1 MSAGEAG
8 YGEQKPAEAETGIEQ
23 VNTFKVEGNTKLTS
37 GDLTA
42 AVESYSC
49 GIALCRKLKISGK
62 PLGQLYVN
70 RAQARARLEQHELAL
85 QDAEAGLLED
95 SENGRGFWRAASSAM
110 SLERYDHC
118 AALCMR
124 GIKVLGDSAA
134 LEGML
139 EEAKS
144 RMETPTESST
154 ATEFEK
160 GAEATSVNAVAEEL
174 AQRAVSLLQSY
185 QREPSNKEDLQRAV
199 KLFQATLQ
207 EDPQNEEALIGL
219 GDILDAGM
227 GDIPKNQDA
236 AKKLWLQAVNH
247 GSQRAQVKLSGRRA
261 AMASTGLWT
270 TVFIFLLINVS
281 GVARVVAAIG
291 GYMTLTMGLMFADS
305 LGWDFGMKDA
315 AVLIVAFDLGSL
327 ITAWSLR
334 KHISFSFLLVVGL
347 PWTIFDLVGTKVR
360 IASRAS
366 LLWL

>member
-1 MSAGEAG
+1 M
-8 YGEQKPAEAETGIEQ
+8 EAETAMEQ
-23 VNTFKVEGNTKLTS
+23 VNSFKVEGNAKLTS
-37 GDLTA
+37 GDLMA

-49 GIALCRKLKISGK
+49 GIALCQKLKISGK
-62 PLGQLYVN
+62 SLGQLYVN

-95 SENGRGFWRAASSAM
+95 TENGRGFWRAASSAM

-139 EEAKS
+139 EEARS
-144 RMETPTESST
+144 RMDPTETST

-160 GAEATSVNAVAEEL
+160 NVEEATSANAVAEEL
-174 AQRAVSLLQSY
+174 SQRAVSLLQSY
-185 QREPSNKEDLQRAV
+185 QREANKEDLQRAV

-236 AKKLWLQAVNH
+236 AKKLWLQAVDH
-247 GSQRAQVKLSGRRA
+247 GSQRAQVKLCLQGLDLFTQA
-261 AMASTGLWT
+261 ARKAVTAPRSDSAAS
-270 TVFIFLLINVS
+270 
-281 GVARVVAAIG
+281 
-291 GYMTLTMGLMFADS
+291 
-305 LGWDFGMKDA
+305 
-315 AVLIVAFDLGSL
+315 
-327 ITAWSLR
+327 
-334 KHISFSFLLVVGL
+334 
-347 PWTIFDLVGTKVR
+347 
-360 IASRAS
+360 
-366 LLWL
+366 